1 MNIHKFIDMNE
12 VIVNNRP
19 LAKGT
24 TDSVTQVIVS
34 HLKSDNAGID
44 ILNAPKAASDMSASF
59 LNDLKSKYRVVT
71 GRNSEG
77 HIDAWL
83 VHKHS
88 GRRVTTKSNDRGY
101 RAVSVNGRMYQEHRL
116 IMALFYDVALPGW
129 VVVNHAVSCTVWNE
143 GKSNHPFNLRLT
155 TAYGNK
161 LDLKVRDGVRNKF
174 TGYYFYEYRGKWHV
188 QMKLPFAGGPQHFGY
203 YDTEAE
209 AFIVRCAVLHQKLG
223 TFWAMTTGESGL
235 VPRVKPDGSLVLPT
249 EHGYDWAEN
258 LPYPEDW
265 DDEFKARLEEMKL
278 YWDAYHV
285 FGIEDEE
292 YFGDC
297 ASGLDVNAV
306 VFNCVP
312 AIINITEGLP
322 VSYAHWFGPSQRF
335 EFTNYYQRCIH
346 ACDLDAE
353 PEDEGWMENDF

>member
-12 VIVNNRP
+12 VIASNHP

-34 HLKSDNAGID
+34 H
-44 ILNAPKAASDMSASF
+44 LNAPKAASDMSASF

-71 GRNSEG
+71 GRNSE
-77 HIDAWL
+77 
-83 VHKHS
+83 
-88 GRRVTTKSNDRGY
+88 
-101 RAVSVNGRMYQEHRL
+101 
-116 IMALFYDVALPGW
+116 
-129 VVVNHAVSCTVWNE
+129 
-143 GKSNHPFNLRLT
+143 
-155 TAYGNK
+155 AY
-161 LDLKVRDGVRNKF
+161 
-174 TGYYFYEYRGKWHV
+174 
-188 QMKLPFAGGPQHFGY
+188 
-203 YDTEAE
+203 
-209 AFIVRCAVLHQKLG
+209 IVRCAVLHQHFG
-223 TFWAMTTGESGL
+223 AFWAMTTGESSL

-249 EHGYDWAEN
+249 EHGY
-258 LPYPEDW
+258 DW

-297 ASGLDVNAV
+297 VSGLDVNAV
-306 VFNCVP
+306 VFNGVP

-322 VSYAHWFGPSQRF
+322 VSYAHSSQRF